1 MKIKRP
7 EMFTQAESSRVNNI
21 FLQILFFI
29 LVFIVIMIA
38 EAIVPSAMMI
48 PKLMEY
54 IMSDKFTGVNQEYMD
69 FVMKI
74 QADYKNMIA
83 TLFSTVFG
91 TIFSVIYCRFI
102 EKRPLSSMGI
112 IKNKAFPNYIKG
124 MFIGFLMFSGVFIVN
139 IIFGAVNFNGINTDL
154 NIGIFIIYLLAWLVQ
169 GMSEEFIFRG
179 FLMNSI
185 GGKHGTMPAILI
197 SAVAFSLAHIFN
209 SGATVLSLVNIF
221 FFGAFMSLYMIYSGN
236 IWGVSAIHSIWNF
249 SQGNLFGIS
258 VSGTSSGETLF
269 LTSSAENKDLIN
281 GGTFGAEGGIATTV
295 ILAVSFSVLFLCIYR
310 KDKAER
316 K

>member
-112 IKNKAFPNYIKG
+112 IKNKAFPIYIKG
-124 MFIGFLMFSGVFIVN
+124 MFIGLLMFSGVFIVN

>member
-7 EMFTQAESSRVNNI
+7 EMFRQAESSRVNNI

-69 FVMKI
+69 FVMEV

-91 TIFSVIYCRFI
+91 TIFSVIYCWFI

-124 MFIGFLMFSGVFIVN
+124 MFIGLLMFTGVFIVN

-185 GGKHGTMPAILI
+185 GGKHGTLPAILI
-197 SAVAFSLAHIFN
+197 SAGAFSLAHIFN
-209 SGATVLSLVNIF
+209 SGVTVLSLVNIF
-221 FFGAFMSLYMIYSGN
+221 FFGAFMSLYMIHSEN
-236 IWGVSAIHSIWNF
+236 IWGVSAMHAIWNF

-269 LTSSAENKDLIN
+269 LTSSAENKNFIN
-281 GGTFGAEGGIATTV
+281 GGAFGAEGGIATTV
-295 ILAVSFSVLFLCIYR
+295 ILAVSFAVLFLCIYR

>member
-1 MKIKRP
+1 MKIKKP

-69 FVMKI
+69 FVMEV

-112 IKNKAFPNYIKG
+112 TKSKAFPNYIKG
-124 MFIGFLMFSGVFIVN
+124 MFIGLLMFSGVFIVN

-185 GGKHGTMPAILI
+185 GGKHGTLPAILI
-197 SAVAFSLAHIFN
+197 SAGAFSLAHIFN

-221 FFGAFMSLYMIYSGN
+221 FFGAFMSLYMIHSEN
-236 IWGVSAIHSIWNF
+236 IWGVSAMHAIWNF

-258 VSGTSSGETLF
+258 VSGTGSGETLF

-295 ILAVSFSVLFLCIYR
+295 ILAVSFAVLFLCIYK

>member
-21 FLQILFFI
+21 FLQISFFI

-74 QADYKNMIA
+74 QADYKNMTA

-124 MFIGFLMFSGVFIVN
+124 MFIGLLMFSGVFIVN

-197 SAVAFSLAHIFN
+197 SAGAFSLAHIFN

-295 ILAVSFSVLFLCIYR
+295 ILAVSFAVLFLCIYR